1 MFVSVTSFLFSLPWW
16 AWAAAIVVL
25 IGLRCDRVGSLIVLS
40 VGYGLIGLGL
50 YGIWSSGLP
59 QATVASLGQH
69 VVRIQVEKARVA
81 KIRLAAQEDAFAV
94 VCPDFF
100 DASWTDRNL
109 GLWNLRWCKGYEDR
123 L

>member
-1 MFVSVTSFLFSLPWW
+1 MLFDFAWDLPWW
-16 AWAAAIVVL
+16 AWAAVAFVVISYGLQNDKVGAAIVL
-25 IGLRCDRVGSLIVLS
+25 T

-59 QATVASLGQH
+59 QATVSSLAH
-69 VVRIQVEKARVA
+69 HFERIQVEKARSA
-81 KIRLAAQEDAFAV
+81 KIQLAAQEDVFAV

-100 DASWTDRNL
+100 AADWVDRNL